1 MSRVSEG
8 VMSAKPITN
17 SPTNKDAVSVT
28 TPFPSSLLNAAGT
41 KYQSFYEIDRVKS
54 VTVHEVTSP
63 PTTAPTRSEE
73 KKIEEEATAPPTIV
87 LAAVEPL
94 QEEGHGGGGTGVYAG
109 IGVGA
114 VLCVLFGI
122 GLSFCEATIVNDV
135 DKDIETSESSKASPT
150 EPSPTGE
157 GETSSRDSEEQSGSS
172 DDDSDASSEE
182 DSSGGE
188 DYSDDNSG
196 SSSYDEGQSAITR
209 KAKSQSLSLMQM
221 QPWYSQQ
228 GSTKLEPVVPVKE
241 ESDSSSSSS
250 SSSSSDSSAEE

>member
-1 MSRVSEG
+1 MIS
-8 VMSAKPITN
+8 IT
-17 SPTNKDAVSVT
+17 
-28 TPFPSSLLNAAGT
+28 L
-41 KYQSFYEIDRVKS
+41 
-54 VTVHEVTSP
+54 
-63 PTTAPTRSEE
+63 
-73 KKIEEEATAPPTIV
+73 
-87 LAAVEPL
+87 
-94 QEEGHGGGGTGVYAG
+94 VYTG

-122 GLSFCEATIVNDV
+122 GLSFYIIKKRRREATLVNDV

-150 EPSPTGE
+150 EPGPTGE

-250 SSSSSDSSAEE
+250 SSLSSDSSAEE